1 MIKKLAFQISNYLE
15 KSCDNPSLAF
25 TLKRIDDGE
34 PIEGFHQW
42 VDHKDLLGA
51 FLVTSFNEQSF
62 YILLI
67 DWQEKDNFYL
77 VIYPDNKSG
86 PIAEL
91 HKTEQNHGFTDLY
104 WSYQPAKRDGRN
116 AERKAYFEKYFLTTD
131 VRIKVPDV
139 ISDVQSFLNE
149 IFALANNRLKADE
162 LASNPP
168 DYRCGF
174 PEGRTYER
182 IHMQRER
189 NQKVV
194 ELAKKQAIDEEGKLV
209 CDVCG
214 FDFHK
219 IYGDIGYGFIEAH
232 HTIPVSEL
240 NEDNLTKVEDIAL
253 VCSNCHSM
261 LHKKRPWLRIKEM
274 KKILSKN

>member
-1 MIKKLAFQISNYLE
+1 MLKELAFKISNYLDE
-15 KSCDNPSLAF
+15 SFDNSSLAY
-25 TLKRIDDGE
+25 TINRIDDGE

-42 VDHKDLLGA
+42 VDFKELVGA
-51 FLVTSFNEQSF
+51 FLVTSLNKQPF

-67 DWQEKDNFYL
+67 DWHEENNYYL
-77 VIYPDNKSG
+77 VIYPNNKSG

-91 HKTEQNHGFTDLY
+91 HKTEQKHGNTDLC
-104 WSYQPAKRDGRN
+104 WSYQPVKRDGRN
-116 AERKAYFEKYFLTTD
+116 AERKAYFEKYFLTTE
-131 VRIKVPDV
+131 VRIKVPDA
-139 ISDVQSFLNE
+139 ISDVQSFLDD
-149 IFALANNRLKADE
+149 IFDLTNNRLKADE

-168 DYRCGF
+168 DYRSGF
-174 PEGRTYER
+174 PEGRTYEK

-194 ELAKKQAIDEEGKLV
+194 ALAKKQATDEEGKLV

-240 NEDNLTKVEDIAL
+240 IEDNLTKVEDIAL

-261 LHKKRPWLRIKEM
+261 LHRKRPWLRIKEI
-274 KKILSKN
+274 KEIVTKN